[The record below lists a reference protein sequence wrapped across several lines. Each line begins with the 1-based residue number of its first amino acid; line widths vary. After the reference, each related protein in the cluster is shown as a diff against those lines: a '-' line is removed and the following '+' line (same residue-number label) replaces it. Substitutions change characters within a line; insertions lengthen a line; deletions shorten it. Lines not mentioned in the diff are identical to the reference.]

1 MKALYWGPSLEQREN
16 QKAINLIKD
25 LGLKKCR
32 AIVDG
37 VPEAI
42 HGLEYVKMTHYEPI
56 FRTYFLVVPGAK
68 YERYAYHLSHH
79 HIFPSTC
86 TFDLV
91 CLAKLDKAI
100 TELSKEKP
108 KKLMDRIQLLLSQLK
123 AYLCSFK

>member
-1 MKALYWGPSLEQREN
+1 MKTLSWGPSLEQWEN

-37 VPEAI
+37 VPEVL
-42 HGLEYVKMTHYEPI
+42 HGLKCVELTHYEPI
-56 FRTYFLVVPGAK
+56 FRTYYLVTPGQK
-68 YERYAYHLSHH
+68 CERHAYHLSHLH
-79 HIFPSTC
+79 VFPSTC

-100 TELSKEKP
+100 TELSKDQP
-108 KKLMDRIQLLLSQLK
+108 KNLMDRVRLLLSKLK
-123 AYLCSFK
+123 AYLCSLN

>member
-56 FRTYFLVVPGAK
+56 LGP
-68 YERYAYHLSHH
+68 
-79 HIFPSTC
+79 
-86 TFDLV
+86 TF
-91 CLAKLDKAI
+91 
-100 TELSKEKP
+100 
-108 KKLMDRIQLLLSQLK
+108 
-123 AYLCSFK
+123 